1 MATEVVTNEI
11 PNDCK
16 MAAEA
21 VPKKIRND
29 CNMATEAI
37 PHKILTDACD
47 MAPKLVPNEME
58 YRRAGGCTRS
68 HLPGAYYTTSK
79 ILSDFPIGNSVSWR
93 HPRNYVLP

>member
-21 VPKKIRND
+21 VSKKIRND

-58 YRRAGGCTRS
+58 YDNR
-68 HLPGAYYTTSK
+68 
-79 ILSDFPIGNSVSWR
+79 V
-93 HPRNYVLP
+93 

>member
-37 PHKILTDACD
+37 PHKILTDTCD

-58 YRRAGGCTRS
+58 YDNR
-68 HLPGAYYTTSK
+68 
-79 ILSDFPIGNSVSWR
+79 V
-93 HPRNYVLP
+93 